1 MTLKLIYLPI
11 QYFVIYVQVIAILYK
26 PLVEK
31 FSTQKTYA
39 WARWAFASRPHEHRS
54 PMLIYVCCVW
64 HVIKCLNTEFI
75 GSTNTINICLI
86 LSTIYIFI
94 PVSGCVGRVSK
105 HCFARVYGAVKTAL
119 DLWLYKQSIYKLLAR
134 VIRMSCV
141 I

>member
-1 MTLKLIYLPI
+1 MCKLLLFFINLWLKS
-11 QYFVIYVQVIAILYK
+11 
-26 PLVEK
+26 LVLRRPM
-31 FSTQKTYA
+31 QCRLNA

-54 PMLIYVCCVW
+54 PMLICVCCVW